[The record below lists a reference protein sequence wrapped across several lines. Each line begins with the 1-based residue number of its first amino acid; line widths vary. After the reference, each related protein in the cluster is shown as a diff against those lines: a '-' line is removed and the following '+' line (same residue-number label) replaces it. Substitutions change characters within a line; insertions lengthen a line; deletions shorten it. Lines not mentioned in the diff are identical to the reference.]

1 MRLYHHSVCPF
12 SRRVR
17 LLCAEKAIEPELAEE
32 RPWER
37 RLEFLMLNPAG
48 VLPVLR
54 DGDVLLV
61 GAYAVSEWLE
71 EQHPEP
77 CLLPGDAVQRA
88 EVRRLVAW
96 FDEKFHAEVGM
107 LLSQEKLVRRFM
119 ARADGG
125 GSPRVQH
132 LRAGLENL
140 HAHMEYIG
148 ALLARRAWL
157 AGEDLSLADF
167 AAAAHLSCADY
178 TGDIAWAHYPQ
189 ARQWYMR
196 LKSRPSFRGLLQDRI
211 PGLVPAAHYAAPDF

>member
-1 MRLYHHSVCPF
+1 MG
-12 SRRVR
+12 
-17 LLCAEKAIEPELAEE
+17 
-32 RPWER
+32 R
-37 RLEFLMLNPAG
+37 RLEFLMLNPRRAA
-48 VLPVLR
+48 VLR

-157 AGEDLSLADF
+157 AGEELSLAIF
-167 AAAAHLSCADY
+167 AAAAHLSCAD
-178 TGDIAWAHYPQ
+178 TGRHCVGALSAGAAMVYAPEIAPLFSRLAAGPHSRACPCRALRR
-189 ARQWYMR
+189 ARF
-196 LKSRPSFRGLLQDRI
+196 LSHILAVFC
-211 PGLVPAAHYAAPDF
+211 